1 MKTMMK
7 KCVFLALM
15 AVVLIG
21 LSSCTEVV
29 NEPCQFNKVNVD
41 FRVPQS
47 AWAFDETNGW
57 YCYYYETN
65 KITAYIYDYGS
76 WTMSHEYNPGTK
88 DAFLIQLPEFR
99 FLQDEGTGDFY
110 TQRID
115 YEVGVGYVMVYVTNS
130 DYAYEP
136 GWKPDEM
143 YFHMQITY

>member
-7 KCVFLALM
+7 KGVFFALI
-15 AVVLIG
+15 VVVALG
-21 LSSCTEVV
+21 LNSCTKVV

-41 FRVPQS
+41 FRVPQN

-110 TQRID
+110 TQRTD

>member
-7 KCVFLALM
+7 KGVFFALIVVV
-15 AVVLIG
+15 AVG
-21 LSSCTEVV
+21 LNSCTKVV

-41 FRVPQS
+41 FRVPQN

-65 KITAYIYDYGS
+65 KIIVYIYDYGS

-99 FLQDEGTGDFY
+99 FIQDEGTGDFY
-110 TQRID
+110 TQRTD

>member
-7 KCVFLALM
+7 KSVFFALI
-15 AVVLIG
+15 VVVVVG
-21 LSSCTEVV
+21 LNSCTKVV

-41 FRVPQS
+41 FRVPQN

-110 TQRID
+110 TQRTD

>member
-7 KCVFLALM
+7 KGVFFALIVVV
-15 AVVLIG
+15 AVG
-21 LSSCTEVV
+21 LNSCTKVV

-41 FRVPQS
+41 FRVPQN

-99 FLQDEGTGDFY
+99 FIQDEGTGDFY
-110 TQRID
+110 TQRTD

-136 GWKPDEM
+136 GWKPDEI